1 MNVVF
6 PTSSFSKVRFIAL
19 CHLLRREEKQ
29 EQHNAYL
36 LLRTIFERAVETS
49 FKNNYRTSS
58 WKLFTSLNGA
68 LKHSSKYHPFFS
80 KFFSLSPGTRVG
92 ELAAGSCDVAS
103 VLECDTERQK
113 NLVDYLSGDTERQK
127 NLVDYL
133 SGGTCSRC
141 WNFAVV
147 SEDLFSISHILLAG
161 LFWLLLL
168 ALSSFSVNSVP
179 AIERNGCTIEMP
191 VP

>member
-29 EQHNAYL
+29 ERHNAYL
-36 LLRTIFERAVETS
+36 LLRTIFERAVKTS

-58 WKLFTSLNGA
+58 WKLFTSLNGT

-103 VLECDTERQK
+103 VLER
-113 NLVDYLSGDTERQK
+113 DTERQK

-141 WNFAVV
+141 WNNFTVV
-147 SEDLFSISHILLAG
+147 SEALFSISHILLVG

-168 ALSSFSVNSVP
+168 ALPSFSVNSVP